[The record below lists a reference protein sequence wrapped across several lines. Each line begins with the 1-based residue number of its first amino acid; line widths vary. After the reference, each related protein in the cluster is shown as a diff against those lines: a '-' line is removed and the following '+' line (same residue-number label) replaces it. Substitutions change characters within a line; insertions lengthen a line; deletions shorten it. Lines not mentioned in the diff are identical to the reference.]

1 MRVTPLISV
10 LVPCFNVEK
19 YLVECLDSIVA
30 QSYKNLEIICL
41 NDGSTDSTL
50 DIIKSYASKD
60 ERFVVVDKSNS
71 GYGASMN
78 IGLKKATGE
87 YLAIV
92 ESDDYIEPTMF
103 EDLLKA
109 MQDNDLDLARC
120 TYREW
125 NEITGSEVFVDYTYD
140 VTKGKV
146 VNPLE
151 CQDVLLGTPSIWAA
165 MYKMDVLRKNDIWFL
180 ETPGASYQDTSF
192 AFKAYIASKR
202 VMALPKQL
210 HHYRING
217 NSSVN
222 SPGKLFYVC
231 DEEAEIRR
239 FVAER
244 GLTETL
250 KEAMA
255 FRSFGSYRW
264 NYDRLATL
272 SLKRQFMKRWSVEL
286 KAMFRNGEMTGRYYS
301 KNRRMRLWLAA
312 YCPFVYYFTK
322 KF

>member
-1 MRVTPLISV
+1 MTALPLISV
-10 LVPCFNVEK
+10 LVPCYNVEK

-30 QSYKNLEIICL
+30 QSYQNLEIICL

-50 DIIKSYASKD
+50 DIINSYASKD
-60 ERFVVVDKSNS
+60 DRFIVVDKPNS
-71 GYGASMN
+71 GYGSSMN
-78 IGLKKATGE
+78 VGLRKATGE
-87 YLAIV
+87 YLAII
-92 ESDDYIEPTMF
+92 ESDDYIESTMF
-103 EDLLKA
+103 EDLLNA
-109 MQDNDLDLARC
+109 MLENNLDLARC
-120 TYREW
+120 AYREW
-125 NEITGSEVFVDYTYD
+125 NEITGSEIFVNYTYD
-140 VTKGKV
+140 VTKGNV

-165 MYKMDVLRKNDIWFL
+165 MYKMDVLKKNDIWFL

-231 DEEAEIRR
+231 DEDAEIRR
-239 FVAER
+239 YVAER
-244 GLTETL
+244 GLTDVL

-272 SLKRQFMKRWSVEL
+272 SLKRQFMKRWSAEL
-286 KAMFRNGEMTGRYYS
+286 KEMFRNGAMTRRYYS

>member
-1 MRVTPLISV
+1 MSVKPLISV
-10 LVPCFNVEK
+10 LVPCYNVEK

-30 QSYKNLEIICL
+30 QTYSNLEIICL

-50 DIIKSYASKD
+50 DIINTYASKD
-60 ERFVVVDKSNS
+60 ERFVVIDKPNS

-78 IGLKKATGE
+78 MGLKRATGE
-87 YLAIV
+87 YIAIV

-103 EDLLKA
+103 EDLLDA
-109 MQDNDLDLARC
+109 MIENNLDLARC
-120 TYREW
+120 SYREW
-125 NEITGSEVFVDYTYD
+125 NEITGDELVVDFTYS

-146 VNPLE
+146 VKPLE
-151 CQDVLLGTPSIWAA
+151 CQDVMFAAPAIWAA
-165 MYKMDVLRKNDIWFL
+165 MYRMDLLRNNDIWFL

-192 AFKAYIASKR
+192 AFKTYVAAER
-202 VMALPKQL
+202 VMAIPKQL

-222 SPGKLFYVC
+222 APGKLFYVC
-231 DEEAEIRR
+231 DEDAEIRR
-239 FVAER
+239 YVAER
-244 GLTETL
+244 GLTDVL

-264 NYDRLATL
+264 NYERLATL
-272 SLKRQFMKRWSVEL
+272 HLKRQFMQRWSSEL
-286 KAMFRNGEMTGRYYS
+286 KAMFRNGEMTRRYIS
-301 KNRRMRLWLAA
+301 KNRLMRLWLAA
-312 YCPFVYYFTK
+312 YCPFVYYFSK